1 MRKRSLPIAVILAS
15 LTAPA
20 AVHAQ
25 RLKPPDK
32 LHKLEARAV
41 ADSNDASTHLD
52 LAFGYWSE
60 GRYDDAEASIKLA
73 IQIDPQFAEAYL
85 ALAQLPYARRPELWR
100 EISEGRV
107 PERWLSTLEGADRH
121 YRLAFLLDPLV
132 DLEIIAA
139 VIPPRSIDPE
149 ADSPQPAPD
158 EIVVRAFDDMAAG
171 RYNRAHEK
179 LERRFDDLGFEQDPD
194 AAPDWLLWYHAL
206 TAARQEKH
214 EDAIRDLDLLR
225 GRSLDDARNE
235 GLLRVPLQAAD
246 FRYLIAT
253 LKLQAGLAVEA
264 VQIYQE
270 VLEDDPDYYLA
281 YVQIARIHESR
292 SDWREAAEACRN
304 AVRANPDDPSLLYD
318 LGVMLGRANRL
329 GEAEEALLR
338 ARTLNPR
345 DARIPYVLGLVRI
358 SRGNADGAR
367 EALDHFVSI
376 APSRYKRMITDAKQR
391 LTLLR

>member
-1 MRKRSLPIAVILAS
+1 MRKRTLPIAVILAS
-15 LTAPA
+15 MAAPTG
-20 AVHAQ
+20 VHAQ

-32 LHKLEARAV
+32 LSKLEARAA

-60 GRYDDAEASIKLA
+60 GRYDDAEASLRLA
-73 IQIDPQFAEAYL
+73 IQIDPQLAEAHL

-100 EISEGRV
+100 EITEGRV
-107 PERWLSTLEGADRH
+107 SERWRSTLEGADRH

-139 VIPPRSIDPE
+139 AIPSRSIALD
-149 ADSPQPAPD
+149 DSAQPALD
-158 EIVVRAFDDMAAG
+158 DVVLRAFDDMLAG

-179 LERRFDDLGFEQDPD
+179 LEHRLKDLGFDRDPD
-194 AAPDWLLWYHAL
+194 VAPDGLLWYHAL

-214 EDAIRDLDLLR
+214 EDAIRDLDMLH
-225 GRSLDDARNE
+225 GRSLDGQLND

-253 LKLQAGLAVEA
+253 LKHQAGLALEA
-264 VQIYQE
+264 EQILQE
-270 VLEDDPDYYLA
+270 VLEEDPDFYQA
-281 YVQIARIHESR
+281 YVRIARIHESR
-292 SDWREAAEACRN
+292 RDWRKAAEACRN
-304 AVRANPDDPSLLYD
+304 AVQVNPNDPSLLYD

-338 ARTLNPR
+338 AQTLNPR

-358 SRGNADGAR
+358 SRGNPDGAR
-367 EALDHFVSI
+367 AALDHFVSI
-376 APSRYKRMITDAKQR
+376 APSRFERMLTDAKQR
-391 LTLLR
+391 LKLLR

>member
-20 AVHAQ
+20 VVHAQ

-32 LHKLEARAV
+32 LSKLEARAA
-41 ADSNDASTHLD
+41 ADSNDASTHLH

-73 IQIDPQFAEAYL
+73 LQIDPQLAEAYL

-100 EISEGRV
+100 EISERRV
-107 PERWLSTLEGADRH
+107 PERWRSTLEGANRH
-121 YRLAFLLDPLV
+121 YRLAFQLDPLV
-132 DLEIIAA
+132 DLKIIAA
-139 VIPPRSIDPE
+139 VIPPRSTDPD
-149 ADSPQPAPD
+149 ADSLQPALD
-158 EIVVRAFDDMAAG
+158 EVAVRAFDDILAG

-179 LERRFDDLGFEQDPD
+179 LERRFDDIGFDRDPD
-194 AAPDWLLWYHAL
+194 VAPDWLLWYHAL

-214 EDAIRDLDLLR
+214 EDAIRDLEVLR
-225 GRSLDDARNE
+225 GRSLEDERNE
-235 GLLRVPLQAAD
+235 GLLSVPLEAAD
-246 FRYLIAT
+246 FHYMIAE
-253 LKLQAGLAVEA
+253 LKRQAGLAQEA
-264 VQIYQE
+264 VQLYQE
-270 VLEDDPDYYLA
+270 VLEDDPDSYLA

-304 AVRANPDDPSLLYD
+304 AVRVKPDEPSLLYD

-329 GEAEEALLR
+329 GEAEEALLK
-338 ARTLNPR
+338 AQTLNPR

-358 SRGNADGAR
+358 SRGNPDGAR

-391 LTLLR
+391 LKLLR